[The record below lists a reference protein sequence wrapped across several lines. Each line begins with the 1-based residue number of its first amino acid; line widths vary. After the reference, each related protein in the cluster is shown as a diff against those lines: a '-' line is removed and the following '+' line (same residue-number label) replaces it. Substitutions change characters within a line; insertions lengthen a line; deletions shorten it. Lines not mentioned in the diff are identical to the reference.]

1 MSRLM
6 ASVATLKARRRRE
19 LGRVSVGATVQS
31 VLESPAEE
39 GRTYNGNQQQTG
51 HSLEVY
57 EGKCSRGQ
65 LV

>member
-1 MSRLM
+1 M
-6 ASVATLKARRRRE
+6 
-19 LGRVSVGATVQS
+19 SVGVTRVQS
-31 VLESPAEE
+31 VLEGPAEE
-39 GRTYNGNQQQTG
+39 GRTYSGNQLQTG